1 MPSLMKKNLL
11 ACVSFVALA
20 GSQAALAQS
29 VDYGSL
35 EMLFGEPVTTS
46 ATGKPQR
53 SSEVPVPMEIVT
65 ADQISQTGATN
76 IPDALRHVMGV
87 DVIRWSTEGADV
99 SVRGYNSPFNPRL
112 LVLVNGRQVYADHF
126 GMVFWNAIPVQMG
139 EIRQIEVVKGPNTAL
154 FGFNAAI
161 GVINIVTYNPMHD
174 DVNDVRFTYGT
185 QDTKEVS
192 GLLTKRFENGGISMS
207 GSYLDANAFN
217 AGDEPRII
225 PDRDPSTGTF
235 NLRGQ
240 FKLDAKSEIG
250 FEGSWSSTK
259 RAAFVPT
266 FQASHPDVET
276 FSARG
281 SYLRDSSIGLIKANV
296 YFNSLDHDTTVFGFG
311 ELAYQNDVLVA
322 QVEDLF
328 KIGTNHSFR
337 LFGEYRHNTYKGEF
351 GSNPFDEGV
360 KANFDSFA
368 ASGMW
373 DWTITDR
380 LNFVGS
386 GRLDVVDFS
395 RSGFEV
401 PGFPLTNED
410 FDRSLTEYTYN
421 AGLVWRADEQT
432 SVRFSAARGAKMMSL
447 IEFAAAGMGPGP
459 FPGTTFIEIGNPD
472 LGASITESYDIGV
485 ERQIPALFSSLQA
498 NVFYTSLSKNV
509 TVANFQPNFV
519 APPLFVSQP
528 IDVGASEQIGVEVE
542 LEGAKDNLRWSANYS
557 YIDVDDKFDLF
568 TNGISPVGVDFERST
583 PKHKANAHLA
593 IPLGPSTLISM
604 PNISR
609 NRIGSNK
616 TPPVG

>member
-485 ERQIPALFSSLQA
+485 ERQIPALFSS
-498 NVFYTSLSKNV
+498 F
-509 TVANFQPNFV
+509 
-519 APPLFVSQP
+519 
-528 IDVGASEQIGVEVE
+528 
-542 LEGAKDNLRWSANYS
+542 R
-557 YIDVDDKFDLF
+557 
-568 TNGISPVGVDFERST
+568 RMCST
-583 PKHKANAHLA
+583 HPC
-593 IPLGPSTLISM
+593 
-604 PNISR
+604 R
-609 NRIGSNK
+609 K
-616 TPPVG
+616 T